1 MIGVGFLIYFWQG
14 KTDKEV
20 KDAVNRIDGA
30 VQRIDDISKKQHNM
44 IEEGMSKGYYP

>member
-20 KDAVNRIDGA
+20 KDAVNRIH
-30 VQRIDDISKKQHNM
+30 DISKKQHNM